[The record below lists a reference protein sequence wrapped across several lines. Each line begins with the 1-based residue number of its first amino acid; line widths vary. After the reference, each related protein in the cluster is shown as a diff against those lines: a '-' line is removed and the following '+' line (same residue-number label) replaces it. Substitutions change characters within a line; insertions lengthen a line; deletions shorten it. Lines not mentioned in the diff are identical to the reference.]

1 MFAKLKSFFGAQD
14 MTVGKPLSNIAA
26 FSIPLLIGNLAHA
39 CGLIDRLQP
48 ISAAELAKEFCWNKV
63 RKEDIYINQQN
74 FY

>member
-1 MFAKLKSFFGAQD
+1 M
-14 MTVGKPLSNIAA
+14 KPEQ
-26 FSIPLLIGNLAHA
+26 LIGNLAHA